1 MPNISFQSLGIT
13 TESKIFCFGCKS
25 DTAVSTLTFC
35 FLFYCFSCLMKF
47 FCLFA
52 GRLLGFILAENAFG
66 KAFRFFDGRKGSYT
80 VLTFFLRTPWF
91 NLAHSGIIKLKGL
104 LNLHKLDDNIVLD
117 CSSFAYFFFT
127 RFGNS
132 RPDLVGLFSKVEVPE
147 NCYFP

>member
-1 MPNISFQSLGIT
+1 MLSL
-13 TESKIFCFGCKS
+13 
-25 DTAVSTLTFC
+25 LLL
-35 FLFYCFSCLMKF
+35 FLPHEF

-52 GRLLGFILAENAFG
+52 GHLLGFILAE

-80 VLTFFLRTPWF
+80 VFAFFLRTPRF

-104 LNLHKLDDNIVLD
+104 LNLHKLDDNIVLG

-132 RPDLVGLFSKVEVPE
+132 RPLDLVGLFSKVEVPE
-147 NCYFP
+147 NCYFA